1 MVAHLVRLKLTLT
14 LNGLRRSA
22 WVTVGFVVGALYG
35 LGALLAALGALG
47 YVSTQAFEL
56 REMTGVLAG
65 AGLVLIWWVVP
76 LVAFGLDATMEPAR
90 FAPFPI
96 PRSALLVGLTVA
108 GLLGVPGV
116 LTLLGALG
124 ASVLWWHEPRAIPA
138 AILGALLAVLT
149 CLLGSRA
156 LTAVLARIVVKR
168 TVREAGAALVLV
180 PLVVAAPLLARLVPA
195 GFDLRQVD
203 VMPLVRVVGWTP
215 LGAAWGL
222 APDVAAG
229 RWGQAAARLLVALAT
244 VAAAAFA
251 WDRALGR
258 ALVEPVR
265 ETTKRR
271 DRGLGMFGHV
281 PATPLGAV
289 LARCLTYWLRDPRY
303 AMAVVLVPVLPVVF
317 ALVDPGGRL
326 VLVAAPLSGFL
337 MAWSISADVAY
348 DGTAFWMHAAAPL
361 RGTADRW
368 GRALAAGV
376 PTVVVVV
383 VLAVGSALLSGRPGA
398 IPALVGC
405 GLGMAGV
412 SLGVASVA
420 SALVVYPVRQPG
432 DSPFSVRQGATMPA
446 FLTQLGG
453 WALVAAMS
461 SPVAVLTVVAV
472 GQDRPGVGWAAL
484 VVGPV
489 LGGAVLALGVRL
501 GGRLLDRTGPDL
513 LRRLLAMT

>member
-14 LNGLRRSA
+14 ANGLKRSA

-35 LGALLAALGALG
+35 LGVLVTCLGALG
-47 YVSTQAFEL
+47 YVSTQAFSL

-65 AGLVLIWWVVP
+65 AGLVLVWWVVP

-96 PRSALLVGLTVA
+96 PRSRLLVGLTLA

-124 ASVLWWHEPRAIPA
+124 AAVLWWHEPRAVPA
-138 AILGALLAVLT
+138 AIVGGLLAVLT

-156 LTAVLARIVVKR
+156 LTTALARIVVKR
-168 TVREAGAALVLV
+168 KVREAGVALVLI
-180 PLVVAAPLLARLVPA
+180 PLVVAGPVVTRLVPT
-195 GFDLRQVD
+195 GFDLRQAD
-203 VMPLVRVVGWTP
+203 VTPLVRVVAWTP

-229 RWGQAAARLLVALAT
+229 RWGQAAGRLAVALAT
-244 VAAAAFA
+244 VALTALA
-251 WDRALGR
+251 WDRSLGR
-258 ALVEPVR
+258 ALIEPVR

-271 DRGLGMFGHV
+271 DRGLGLFARL

-289 LARCLTYWLRDPRY
+289 LARCLTYWMRDPRY
-303 AMAVVLVPVLPVVF
+303 AMAVLLVPVLPIVF
-317 ALVDPGGRL
+317 ALADPGGGL
-326 VLVAAPLSGFL
+326 VVIAAPLSGFL
-337 MAWSISADVAY
+337 MGWSISADVAY
-348 DGTAFWMHAAAPL
+348 DGTAYWMHVASPL
-361 RGTADRW
+361 RGAVDRW
-368 GRALAAGV
+368 GRALSAGSLAA
-376 PTVVVVV
+376 VVVV
-383 VLAVGSALLSGRPGA
+383 VLAVVSALLAHRPDA

-405 GLGMAGV
+405 GLGIAGV

-432 DSPFSVRQGATMPA
+432 DSPFSLRQGATLPA

-453 WALVAAMS
+453 WGLVAALS
-461 SPVAVLTVVAV
+461 SPVTVLTAVALGGGHPGAGWVALAV
-472 GQDRPGVGWAAL
+472 GPL
-484 VVGPV
+484 
-489 LGGAVLALGVRL
+489 LGGGVLTLGAWL
-501 GGRLLDRTGPDL
+501 GGRLLERTGPDL

>member
-14 LNGLRRSA
+14 ANGLRRSA
-22 WVTVGFVVGALYG
+22 WVTVGFVLGALYG
-35 LGALLAALGALG
+35 LGALLTSLGALG
-47 YVSTQAFEL
+47 YVSTQDFEL
-56 REMTGVLAG
+56 REMTGVIAG
-65 AGLVLIWWVVP
+65 AALVLAWWVVP

-96 PRSALLVGLTVA
+96 PRSRLLVGLTLA
-108 GLLGVPGV
+108 GLVGVPGV

-124 ASVLWWHEPRAIPA
+124 AAVLWWHEPRAIPVA
-138 AILGALLAVLT
+138 VLGAVLAVLT

-156 LTAVLARIVVKR
+156 LTTALARIVVKR
-168 TVREAGAALVLV
+168 KVREAGVALVLI
-180 PLVVAAPLLARLVPA
+180 PLVVAGPVLTRLVPA
-195 GFDLRQVD
+195 GFDPREVD
-203 VMPLVRVVGWTP
+203 VAPLVRVLGWTP

-229 RWGQAAARLLVALAT
+229 RWGQAAGKLLVALAT
-244 VAAAAFA
+244 VVAAAFA

-258 ALVEPVR
+258 ALIEPVR
-265 ETTKRR
+265 ETAKRR
-271 DRGLGMFGHV
+271 DRGLGVFGHV
-281 PATPLGAV
+281 PGTPLGAV

-303 AMAVVLVPVLPVVF
+303 AMAVVLVPVLPIVF

-337 MAWSISADVAY
+337 MGWAISADVAY
-348 DGTAFWMHAAAPL
+348 DGTAYWMHVASPL
-361 RGTADRW
+361 RGVADRW
-368 GRALAAGV
+368 GRALAAGALA
-376 PTVVVVV
+376 VVVVV
-383 VLAVGSALLSGRPGA
+383 VLAVVSALLSHRPGV

-432 DSPFSVRQGATMPA
+432 DSPFSLRQGATMPS
-446 FLTQLGG
+446 FLTQIGG
-453 WALVAAMS
+453 WALVAALS
-461 SPVAVLTVVAV
+461 SPVTVLAVVAV
-472 GQDRPGVGWAAL
+472 GGGHPAAGWAAL
-484 VVGPV
+484 VVGPLLGAGV
-489 LGGAVLALGVRL
+489 LTLGAWL